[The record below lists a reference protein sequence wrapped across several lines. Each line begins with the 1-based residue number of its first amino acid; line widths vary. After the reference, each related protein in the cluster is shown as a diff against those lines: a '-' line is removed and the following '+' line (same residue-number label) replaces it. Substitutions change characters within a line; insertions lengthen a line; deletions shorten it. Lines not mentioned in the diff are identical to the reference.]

1 MLLEPRLVL
10 SKDVSAKAER
20 EGEKKMP
27 TTAELNIFVAV
38 RVDSLLWVSTEGT
51 STDGGETICQ
61 CLCRMHLYT
70 EQ

>member
-1 MLLEPRLVL
+1 
-10 SKDVSAKAER
+10 
-20 EGEKKMP
+20 MP

-51 STDGGETICQ
+51 STDGGEAICQ